1 MKRIN
6 FQKFKIEERKAMKN
20 YVSFGESVFLKALK
34 EQAENYQNFIPEIME
49 EAYLRFYERVFVDSA
64 KRGLKYVRVINQ
76 KAFIDDAFFLTS
88 WRAWIRDYVF
98 NDIVIR
104 KLITQVNDRTLKEI
118 AKALSEGIELG
129 LTGGQLTDSIINFV
143 GKRSRARGIAITEA
157 TRANAIGKE
166 RSADDWQKE
175 TGSELWKL
183 WIHSGNPREPR
194 NNHIQLQNKPIP
206 KDQLFDNGLD
216 KPGDANGSASET
228 VNCRCTI
235 VYVSRDY
242 VSEYFPSFINGN
254 SPVNILTT
262 DNTIIENTENQR
274 IKDELFLTNFD
285 SKISSEVKDILQNS
299 DGSSDLMNQ
308 NNSLFTLR
316 TERESTINGTIK
328 FAQKFLGDA
337 WKAKKIGVL
346 QKSANGNCARD
357 GSFLNIKAKKGD
369 FVDFKKIQLGL
380 NKYNVDEM
388 VNTGSHRIG
397 IAVGGK
403 PILIEKASNEILGF
417 INKDGS
423 ILPWSVSSVMKKG
436 LKRNLAPT
444 ITHESAHMIQANK
457 DKGFLKWN
465 QSLYRNK
472 LSPSKDSVTEYGK
485 TNVQE
490 LFAETYAAFVYDN
503 EGLKL
508 KNKLLYDVFV
518 EYLSSIGVDINTI
531 KIAK

>member
-6 FQKFKIEERKAMKN
+6 FQKFKIEERKAMAK
-20 YVSFGESVFLKALK
+20 YVAFGDQVFLKALK

-143 GKRSRARGIAITEA
+143 GKKSRARGIAITEA

-235 VYVSRDY
+235 VYISRDY
-242 VSEYFPSFINGN
+242 VSEYFPSF
-254 SPVNILTT
+254 L
-262 DNTIIENTENQR
+262 
-274 IKDELFLTNFD
+274 
-285 SKISSEVKDILQNS
+285 
-299 DGSSDLMNQ
+299 
-308 NNSLFTLR
+308 
-316 TERESTINGTIK
+316 
-328 FAQKFLGDA
+328 
-337 WKAKKIGVL
+337 
-346 QKSANGNCARD
+346 
-357 GSFLNIKAKKGD
+357 
-369 FVDFKKIQLGL
+369 
-380 NKYNVDEM
+380 
-388 VNTGSHRIG
+388 
-397 IAVGGK
+397 
-403 PILIEKASNEILGF
+403 
-417 INKDGS
+417 
-423 ILPWSVSSVMKKG
+423 
-436 LKRNLAPT
+436 
-444 ITHESAHMIQANK
+444 
-457 DKGFLKWN
+457 
-465 QSLYRNK
+465 
-472 LSPSKDSVTEYGK
+472 
-485 TNVQE
+485 
-490 LFAETYAAFVYDN
+490 
-503 EGLKL
+503 
-508 KNKLLYDVFV
+508 
-518 EYLSSIGVDINTI
+518 
-531 KIAK
+531 